1 MKVYSVL
8 LIIVFSLTTNIF
20 SQVEFTPHTITIL
33 ANDARSVYA
42 VDVDGDG
49 DMDVLSAS
57 FVDDK
62 IAWYENDG
70 NENFTTHT
78 ITTDANGARSVYA
91 IDVDG
96 DGDMDVLSA
105 SRNDNKIA
113 WYENLSPVGIEAIS
127 NEIPIEFSLSQNYPN
142 PFNPVTAIR
151 FAIPQ
156 SSYVSLEV
164 FNALGEK
171 VEVLVFEE
179 LSAGTY
185 KYEWNAEDLTSGIYF
200 YRLTT
205 GSFSESKKMILLK

>member
-1 MKVYSVL
+1 MLSASFWDDKIAWYDNNGQ
-8 LIIVFSLTTNIF
+8 VFTTN
-20 SQVEFTPHTITIL
+20 TITTG
-33 ANDARSVYA
+33 ADGAQRVYA
-42 VDVDGDG
+42 VDMDGDG
-49 DMDVLSAS
+49 DIDVLSAS
-57 FVDDK
+57 FIDDK

-91 IDVDG
+91 VDMDG

-105 SRNDNKIA
+105 SCNDNKIA

-205 GSFSESKKMILLK
+205 GSFSESKKLILLK